1 MGNKHD
7 FARDWSRNWF
17 AGIGYKEMNSTRFER
32 FCWFWSAEYSAV
44 QKALEAAVTT
54 THR

>member
-17 AGIGYKEMNSTRFER
+17 AGIGHKEMNPTRLER
-32 FCWFWSAEYSAV
+32 FCWFWSGEYSAV
-44 QKALEAAVTT
+44 QKVLEAAVPTS
-54 THR
+54 HR